1 MGKSSQLKNV
11 FSRSLIGSRVKHNH
25 ANNHMTMKHMN
36 MSSVSSMMYDAVN
49 RYSISGQ
56 QQRIALAQRLFNA
69 AQHQAFQPDWY
80 ADSPFHRSSGNR
92 SSNSSTTSSNDES
105 SPSSSSSRRLGL
117 TSDFRSHHAMLS
129 MHIWFLHRRLLAS
142 SEIEKKSNQGKASF
156 HLLVQEELFDIFWN
170 DTQVRIRAAGINEL
184 MVNKHLKD
192 AQQQTFLQITQ
203 YDHAHETYPMFQG
216 KDNDEKRFEIVCDSV
231 WRHLLGGGTKNE
243 ASEGGDTDSDSDS
256 NPNSNNDDIPDELIR
271 RMGAYVEFQ
280 LENVLY
286 RLPDDYFEE
295 GRIAWG
301 NIPQLEVPV
310 PEEDYAT
317 QTSQEEENK
326 DDLALTGRDF
336 LLKNDYHGNDEDG
349 VENRRSDWVRVLNN
363 AGEPYYWNM
372 VTNQTSWSCKDD
384 E

>member
-1 MGKSSQLKNV
+1 
-11 FSRSLIGSRVKHNH
+11 
-25 ANNHMTMKHMN
+25 
-36 MSSVSSMMYDAVN
+36 MYDAVN

-56 QQRIALAQRLFNA
+56 QQRIALAHRLFNA

-80 ADSPFHRSSGNR
+80 ADSPFHATTTSDDDTGSTT
-92 SSNSSTTSSNDES
+92 SNSSSST
-105 SPSSSSSRRLGL
+105 RRLGL
-117 TSDFRSHHAMLS
+117 TSDFRSQHAMLS
-129 MHIWFLHRRLLAS
+129 MHIWFLHRRLLAA
-142 SEIEKKSNQGKASF
+142 SEIEKNSNQGKASF

-203 YDHAHETYPMFQG
+203 YDHAHEKYPMFQG
-216 KDNDEKRFEIVCDSV
+216 KNNDEKRFEIVCDAV
-231 WRHLLGGGTKNE
+231 WRHLLGGGTANE
-243 ASEGGDTDSDSDS
+243 VSEGEEAD
-256 NPNSNNDDIPDELIR
+256 PNTNNDDIPDELIR
-271 RMGAYVEFQ
+271 RMGAYVEYQ

-301 NIPQLEVPV
+301 NIPELEVSEGDFPAQV
-310 PEEDYAT
+310 SKEEDK
-317 QTSQEEENK
+317 QK
-326 DDLALTGRDF
+326 KLAMSGLDF
-336 LLKNDYHGNDEDG
+336 LLKNDEEDG
-349 VENRRSDWVRVLNN
+349 VENQRSDWVRVLNN

-372 VTNQTSWSCKDD
+372 VTNQTSWKCKDD